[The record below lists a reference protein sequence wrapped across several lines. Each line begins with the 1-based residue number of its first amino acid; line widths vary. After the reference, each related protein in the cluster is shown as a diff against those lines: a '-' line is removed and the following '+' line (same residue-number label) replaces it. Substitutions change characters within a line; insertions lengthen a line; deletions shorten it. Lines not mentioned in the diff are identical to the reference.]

1 MYYERQ
7 KGGHLKAII
16 TREQAVQILGGE
28 RELNHRMLGLSDELA
43 RLNTGAKLFSK
54 GRLGSNPIFEIRSG
68 TCDSDGDDIK
78 EIIEALEQGKTGL
91 FRGSRV
97 GC

>member
-1 MYYERQ
+1 M
-7 KGGHLKAII
+7 KAII
-16 TREQAVQILGGE
+16 TREQAVQVLGNE
-28 RELNHRMLGLSDELA
+28 RELNRRMLGLSDELA
-43 RLNTGAKLFSK
+43 RLHTGAKLFSR
-54 GRLGSNPIFEIRSG
+54 GRLGPNPIFEIRSG

-91 FRGSRV
+91 SCNSRI